1 MYVVLALIL
10 INKYNINKY
19 NYEIDIHVNNNKLYN
34 I

>member
-19 NYEIDIHVNNNKLYN
+19 NYEIDVHVNNN
-34 I
+34 